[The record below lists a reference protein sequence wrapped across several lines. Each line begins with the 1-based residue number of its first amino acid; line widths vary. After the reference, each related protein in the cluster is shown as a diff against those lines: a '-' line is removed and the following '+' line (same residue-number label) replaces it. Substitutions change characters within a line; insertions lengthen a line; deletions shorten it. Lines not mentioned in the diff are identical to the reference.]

1 MMAISIPSPKFP
13 FFHPHEVKESNG
25 RKSLNNKEKN
35 NSLSILSLFH
45 PHPLACPPARM
56 CVSACEC
63 PGERMKELAERCK
76 PLSLQGLR
84 HSIHSPIP
92 FLSPPDRRV
101 WPVFTVPPPG
111 KTRRDARG
119 NGRLVHH
126 SLFYRSGFAPKDA
139 QGRVWARSWRGFASP
154 WPTRRKGRALAQPG
168 ANGAQPRAKERELGR
183 NFTQFLTTR
192 AAR

>member
-1 MMAISIPSPKFP
+1 MKAISIPSPKFP

-45 PHPLACPPARM
+45 PHPLAYPPARM
-56 CVSACEC
+56 CVSDCEC
-63 PGERMKELAERCK
+63 PGERMKVLAERCN

-84 HSIHSPIP
+84 HPIHSLIP
-92 FLSPPDRRV
+92 FLSPSDRRV
-101 WPVFTVPPPG
+101 WTVFTVPPPG
-111 KTRRDARG
+111 ETRRDARG

-126 SLFYRSGFAPKDA
+126 SLFCRSGFAPQAA
-139 QGRVWARSWRGFASP
+139 QGRVWSRSGRGFASLAA
-154 WPTRRKGRALAQPG
+154 PTEWTRPG
-168 ANGAQPRAKERELGR
+168 ATWRERGATLCQEADAGR
-183 NFTQFLTTR
+183 NLTHFSPTTR